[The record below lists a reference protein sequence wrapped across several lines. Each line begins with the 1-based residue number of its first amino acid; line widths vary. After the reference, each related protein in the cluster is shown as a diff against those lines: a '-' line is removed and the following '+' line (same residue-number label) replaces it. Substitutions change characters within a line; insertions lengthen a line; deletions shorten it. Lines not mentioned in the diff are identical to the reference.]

1 MTHKINNAMKKNYET
16 PQLKVH
22 MHTLTLDV
30 ICSSV
35 MKTSALTGISSTP
48 NLNFNLLNHEKE

>member
-35 MKTSALTGISSTP
+35 YEDQLPDGYFFDSELE
-48 NLNFNLLNHEKE
+48 F